1 MSDPE
6 DDEPTLSQ
14 RHRSSTRD
22 TLSRRPSDTRDDY
35 RGAFVILSNLQYNLS
50 RAETYVGDTEQ
61 PANTNF
67 RRLSIANDLFLQPAS
82 FADLYIY
89 TEAYQPTVTAPG
101 TARIRHDL
109 AARTAIGFATGVR
122 HAWRPGDNRNIT
134 QVATYGDA
142 MSFSTLIRV
151 TQTPTRM
158 EEEAHG

>member
-1 MSDPE
+1 MSEPE
-6 DDEPTLSQ
+6 DEEPTLS
-14 RHRSSTRD
+14 RVIGLTRD
-22 TLSRRPSDTRDDY
+22 TLSRQPSDTCDDY
-35 RGAFVILSNLQYNLS
+35 RGAFIILSNLQYNLS

-67 RRLSIANDLFLQPAS
+67 RRLSIAKDLFLQPAS

-122 HAWRPGDNRNIT
+122 HAWRPGDNRNISK
-134 QVATYGDA
+134 Q
-142 MSFSTLIRV
+142 
-151 TQTPTRM
+151 QTEDVIARAIAWSA
-158 EEEAHG
+158 AHAAP